1 MPELRYYIVTQEREV
16 KVSATNPTDAAIL
29 ANRVLSGT
37 KNPEDRI
44 NVQIWPREISVI
56 VREDY

>member
-1 MPELRYYIVTQEREV
+1 MPELRYYIVTQEREL

-29 ANRVLSGT
+29 ANRVLSDT
-37 KNPEDRI
+37 KNPDDQI
-44 NVQIWPREISVI
+44 NVQMWPRETSIN